1 MSNMK
6 HGISE
11 QEWEEYSEGRLTGEA
26 RDRIES
32 HLIGC
37 LACWEFYDRFCAAG
51 ERLREAGAEVRRAAP
66 LSDRQMH
73 TALGRVFA
81 RLGRDEAKPSA
92 AWPAN
97 GPIRERLTQLEAV
110 MAAMCGPRT
119 ATSALRAAARKSPAR
134 AIEQITADNWDSFL
148 TNLASI
154 ATVMCGETGAH
165 LVWESGQF

>member
-1 MSNMK
+1 MSNIK

-26 RDRIES
+26 CDRIES

-51 ERLREAGAEVRRAAP
+51 KRLREAGAEVRRAAP
-66 LSDRQMH
+66 LSDGQMQA
-73 TALGRVFA
+73 ALNRVFA
-81 RLGRDEAKPSA
+81 RLGRDEAKRSA
-92 AWPAN
+92 LSTG
-97 GPIRERLTQLEAV
+97 GPIRERLTQLETV

-119 ATSALRAAARKSPAR
+119 ATNALHAAARKSPAR

-148 TNLASI
+148 TNLTSI